1 LHIVRI
7 ITATKILREFGFAT
21 RFVAVLLSFAKGRE
35 IFFDNREK
43 NLHPCVIIKK
53 HKKRP
58 HGSGVEHSLGKG
70 KVTGSNPVEGLQ
82 FHHLS

>member
-21 RFVAVLLSFAKGRE
+21 RFATRFVAVLLDFAKGRE

-43 NLHPCVIIKK
+43 IYTHV
-53 HKKRP
+53 
-58 HGSGVEHSLGKG
+58 
-70 KVTGSNPVEGLQ
+70 
-82 FHHLS
+82 